1 MRKPHLILPPPTGGM
16 NLAKRPTGITMALV
30 VLLIAM
36 TMKAIPDLIADPA
49 SLSPA
54 IPALDRPSAFTDR
67 ELKLVAVFSFA
78 LSLGVLWIWVRAK
91 ERRRFSTLGLERDGQ
106 TLPRILRGAAAGL
119 GLVTVCI
126 LVPVITGQATLTWN
140 ASSIGTDGLLF
151 VGLMLIGFLVQ
162 GSTEE
167 ILVRGFI
174 TQAVARRWGLIAA
187 VIVQAV
193 IFAAMHG
200 GNPGMGA
207 VPVVNLALFAVFAIA
222 WTLTEG
228 SLWGICAWHGVWNW
242 AQGNFFGVRVSGSEV
257 EDSIFAF
264 TPNAGS
270 NDLITGGAFGIEGSL
285 VTSAVLL
292 IAILILWRKF
302 RASRGSTTESAATA
316 TSSSPAASA

>member
-30 VLLIAM
+30 VLVIGLVL
-36 TMKAIPDLIADPA
+36 KEVP
-49 SLSPA
+49 SFVVGLSNY
-54 IPALDRPSAFTDR
+54 IFGDTSDSQDTTTALTAR
-67 ELKLVAVFSFA
+67 ENLLLTLFSFA
-78 LSLGVLWIWVRAK
+78 LALGVLWIWLRVK

-126 LVPVITGQATLTWN
+126 LAPVITGQATLTWN

-151 VGLMLIGFLVQ
+151 VGLMLLGFLVQ

-193 IFAAMHG
+193 VFAAMHG
-200 GNPGMGA
+200 VNAGMGVMPA
-207 VPVVNLALFAVFAIA
+207 VNLALFAVFAIA
-222 WTLTEG
+222 WTLLEG

-242 AQGNFFGVRVSGSEV
+242 AQGNFFGVAVSGHTV
-257 EDSIFAF
+257 NDSIFAF
-264 TPNAGS
+264 TPNEGS
-270 NDLITGGAFGIEGSL
+270 IDLLTGGAFGIEGSL

-292 IAILILWRKF
+292 VATLILWRKF
-302 RASRGSTTESAATA
+302 RARRGEREVNPATI
-316 TSSSPAASA
+316 TQDAS